1 MVELVDTMDL
11 INSSGELSILQDFN
25 IVKKKSR
32 LQTNNMSE
40 LENER

>member
-25 IVKKKSR
+25 MVKKKSR